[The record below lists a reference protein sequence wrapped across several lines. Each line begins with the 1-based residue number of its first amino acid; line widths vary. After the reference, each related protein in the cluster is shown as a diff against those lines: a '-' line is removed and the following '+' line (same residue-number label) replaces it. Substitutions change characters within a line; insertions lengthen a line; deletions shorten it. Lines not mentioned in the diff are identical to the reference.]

1 MAEKTESTVPFLEV
15 AGLTKTYGR
24 PPVETHV
31 LRGVSLSMQEGDAVA
46 IMGAS
51 GSGKSTLL
59 NIIGA
64 LDEPSGGHVR
74 FEGTSLAAMGE
85 RERAALRRTAI
96 GFVFQRHCL
105 LPQCSAI
112 ENVMVP
118 CLADRN
124 RVDEASQERAERLVK
139 RVGLWERRHARPSEL
154 SGGECQ
160 RVAVVRALIRQPCLI
175 LADEPTGSLDR
186 KSADALGDLLCE
198 LNREEAVALL
208 MVTHAE
214 SMARRLGRVLVLEDG
229 RLEPSQE
236 KSAR

>member
-1 MAEKTESTVPFLEV
+1 M
-15 AGLTKTYGR
+15 
-24 PPVETHV
+24 
-31 LRGVSLSMQEGDAVA
+31 
-46 IMGAS
+46 
-51 GSGKSTLL
+51 
-59 NIIGA
+59 
-64 LDEPSGGHVR
+64 
-74 FEGTSLAAMGE
+74 
-85 RERAALRRTAI
+85 
-96 GFVFQRHCL
+96 
-105 LPQCSAI
+105 
-112 ENVMVP
+112 
-118 CLADRN
+118 
-124 RVDEASQERAERLVK
+124 K